1 MAKDL
6 TYEKLAREKL
16 LTGAEKLAKTVG
28 VTMGPQG
35 KNVILGKYVGAPVL
49 TKDGVTV
56 AREVSLEDPVEE
68 LSCKLIKEAA
78 GRTAAVAGDGTT
90 TATVLTHEILRRGI
104 GLINDNY
111 SPLALRDGVGW
122 ALRKVVE
129 ELNSMA
135 IEVRSL
141 DDLRNIATIS
151 ANNDPD
157 IGDKIAEAFHS
168 VGHEG
173 TVVAEASPGT
183 HTSVRFVD
191 GVELSSGYITP
202 AFVTES
208 GQNSVSIQNCRI
220 LLCNEELSNLSSCL
234 NIFNECSDK
243 NIPLL
248 IMAKSVK
255 QEVLSTLVTNNKLGR
270 LRSVAVQLPI
280 MGASQD
286 EWVKCISAITGSTIF
301 SSESGVHLSQGTL
314 EDLGSAKSILVS
326 RNQTKIIEGSKNSE
340 LVKSLLDIYS
350 LDLEK
355 LLGDGSRLDVKR
367 RVSFLSNKA
376 AIVSVGYSTELEL
389 REKGDRVDDAICATR
404 AAIEEG
410 YVPGGGAALLRAA
423 SRVDLSELDE
433 RMVPAAKVLLDACAR
448 PITQITSNAFRD
460 SQEIIKKVLKSDN
473 SRFGYN
479 AASDSFEDLVS
490 AGVIDPKKVTRTA
503 IENATSISLL
513 IINTD
518 AVVSEQKDN
527 PSSWQPP
534 AGWRPP
540 EEGVLSHKY

>member
-255 QEVLSTLVTNNKLGR
+255 QEVLSTLVANNKLGR

>member
-135 IEVRSL
+135 IEVHSL

-355 LLGDGSRLDVKR
+355 LLGDGSRLDVRR

-540 EEGVLSHKY
+540 EEGTLSHKY

>member
-6 TYEKLAREKL
+6 TYERAAREKL
-16 LTGAEKLAKTVG
+16 LIGAEKLAKTVG

-56 AREVSLEDPVEE
+56 AREVTLEDPVEE

-78 GRTAAVAGDGTT
+78 GRTAAIAGDGTT

-104 GLINDNY
+104 SLINDNY
-111 SPLALRDGVGW
+111 SPLFFREGLTW
-122 ALRKVVE
+122 ALRKIVE
-129 ELNSMA
+129 ELDLMTIDVN
-135 IEVRSL
+135 SL
-141 DDLRNIATIS
+141 DDLKNIATIS
-151 ANNDPD
+151 ANNDPE
-157 IGDKIAEAFHS
+157 IGVKIAEAFHS
-168 VGHEG
+168 VGIEG
-173 TVVAEASPGT
+173 TVVAEASPGSAT
-183 HTSVRFVD
+183 TVRFVD
-191 GVELSSGYITP
+191 GIELGSGYITP

-208 GQNSVSIQNCRI
+208 GQNSVSVQNCRI
-220 LLCNEELSNLSSCL
+220 LLCNEELSNISSCL
-234 NIFNECSDK
+234 KIFNECSDK

-248 IMAKSVK
+248 IIAKSVK
-255 QEVLSTLVTNNKLGR
+255 QEVLSTLVANNKLGR
-270 LRSVAVQLPI
+270 LKSVAVSLPV
-280 MGASQD
+280 MGSAQD
-286 EWVKCISAITGSTIF
+286 EWIKCISAITGSTIF
-301 SSESGVHLSQGTL
+301 SSNSGVHLSQATI
-314 EDLGSAKSILVS
+314 EDLGAAKNVLVS
-326 RNQTKIIEGSKNSE
+326 RTQTKIIEGNKNPE
-340 LVKSLLDIYS
+340 LINDLLKTYS

-355 LLGDGSRLDVKR
+355 LLGDSSRLDVKR
-367 RVSFLSNKA
+367 RISFLKNKA
-376 AIVSVGYSTELEL
+376 AVVSVGYSTELEL

-410 YVPGGGAALLRAA
+410 YVPGGGTALIRAA
-423 SRVDLSELDE
+423 SRVDLSNLDE
-433 RMVPAAKVLLDACAR
+433 RLVPAAKVLLDACAR
-448 PITQITSNAFRD
+448 PLTQITTNAFQD
-460 SQEIIKKVLKSDN
+460 SEKIIKKILKSDD
-473 SRFGYN
+473 SKFGYN
-479 AASDSFEDLVS
+479 AASDSFEDLVE

-540 EEGVLSHKY
+540 EEGTLSHKY